1 MDPDDMDDA
10 RLKRFVIEE
19 LDRRA
24 KEKQQLCGHV
34 KSGTLRGGVVYC
46 DTCDKAL
53 DEDDLDN
60 AYTYTEEPSVVE
72 DRNVV
77 AARTGKQS

>member
-1 MDPDDMDDA
+1 MDFDNIDDE
-10 RLKRFVIEE
+10 RLKRIVREE
-19 LDRRA
+19 LDHRA
-24 KEKQQLCGHV
+24 REKQQLCGHI

-53 DEDDLDN
+53 DETDLDN

-77 AARTGKQS
+77 AARSRNRS

>member
-1 MDPDDMDDA
+1 M
-10 RLKRFVIEE
+10 
-19 LDRRA
+19 
-24 KEKQQLCGHV
+24 
-34 KSGTLRGGVVYC
+34 VYC

>member
-1 MDPDDMDDA
+1 MDLDNIDDE
-10 RLKRFVIEE
+10 RLKRIVIEE
-19 LDRRA
+19 LDRRV

-60 AYTYTEEPSVVE
+60 AYTYTEELSVVG

-77 AARTGKQS
+77 AARNRKQS